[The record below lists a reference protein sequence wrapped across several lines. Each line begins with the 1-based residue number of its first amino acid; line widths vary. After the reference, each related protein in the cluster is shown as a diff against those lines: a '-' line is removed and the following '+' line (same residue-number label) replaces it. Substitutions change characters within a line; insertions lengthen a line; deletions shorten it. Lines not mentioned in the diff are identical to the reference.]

1 MTIPSK
7 EKGLSH
13 LIDFPQNKSI
23 KRPMEKGW
31 LGLPYH
37 TISDHY
43 HKLFGEKVYKV
54 PVSVV
59 DDCPNRRGLKG
70 MQTCVFCDVWGSAA
84 NAESL
89 SMELKAQI
97 ESYQAKISARYKAK
111 AFLIYFQAYTNTFT
125 KVSALRHN
133 FDVALSYPWV
143 KGFTLGTR
151 PDCLSKA
158 VLDLWQE
165 YHEKSFVAVELG
177 VQSFFND
184 QLEFM
189 RRGHTAEAS
198 IEAVHKIA
206 QSTNVDLGIHLI
218 FGNPGE
224 TDEHII
230 KTAEIVNTLPITNVK
245 LHNLHVLKQTPLEE
259 MFYKGEF
266 SPIDRETYAHRVQ
279 LFLQHLSPR
288 FALHRLAAYSSRW
301 DELIAPEWTK
311 DKMGTHQFIIDYLRA
326 NKAHQSEFFVATSEQ
341 DKLAQALLA
350 KKAVRISQEII

>member
-1 MTIPSK
+1 
-7 EKGLSH
+7 
-13 LIDFPQNKSI
+13 
-23 KRPMEKGW
+23 MEKGW

-43 HKLFGEKVYKV
+43 NSLFNEKVYKI

-89 SMELKAQI
+89 SMELRAQI
-97 ESYQAKISARYKAK
+97 EKYHDHIKNRYKAK

-133 FDVALSYPWV
+133 FDVALSYDFV

-158 VLDLWQE
+158 VLDMWQE

-184 QLEFM
+184 ELEFM

-206 QSTNVDLGIHLI
+206 NATKVDLGIHLI
-218 FGNPGE
+218 FGSPQE
-224 TDEHII
+224 TDERII
-230 KTAEIVNTLPITNVK
+230 ETAKIVNTLPITNVK
-245 LHNLHVLKQTPLEE
+245 LHNLHVLKNTPLEP
-259 MFYKGEF
+259 MYHAGEF
-266 SPIDRETYAHRVQ
+266 TPIDRETYSRRVK
-279 LFLQHLSPR
+279 LFLQHLSPNI
-288 FALHRLAAYSSRW
+288 ALHRLAAYSSRW
-301 DELIAPEWTK
+301 DELVAPEWTK
-311 DKMGTHQFIIDYLRA
+311 NKMGTHQAIIDYLRA
-326 NKAHQSEFFVATSEQ
+326 EKAYQSELFTAQTEIETRVQKELRAKSRPLVS
-341 DKLAQALLA
+341 DLA
-350 KKAVRISQEII
+350 

>member
-1 MTIPSK
+1 
-7 EKGLSH
+7 
-13 LIDFPQNKSI
+13 
-23 KRPMEKGW
+23 MEKGW

-43 HKLFGEKVYKV
+43 NKLFGEKVYKV

-89 SMELKAQI
+89 SMELRTQI
-97 ESYQAKISARYKAK
+97 ETYQAKIQARYKAK
-111 AFLIYFQAYTNTFT
+111 SFLIYFQAYTNTFT

-151 PDCLSKA
+151 PDCLSKS

-198 IEAVHKIA
+198 LEAVHKIA
-206 QSTNVDLGIHLI
+206 ESTDVDLGIHLI

-224 TDEHII
+224 TDDHII
-230 KTAEIVNTLPITNVK
+230 QTAQIVNTLPITNVK
-245 LHNLHVLKQTPLEE
+245 LHNLHVLKQTPLED
-259 MFYKGEF
+259 MFHQGLF
-266 SPIDRETYAHRVQ
+266 TPIDRETYAHRVK

-301 DELIAPEWTK
+301 EELVAPEWTK
-311 DKMGTHQFIIDYLRA
+311 DKMGTHQYIIDSLREQGA
-326 NKAHQSEFFVATSEQ
+326 YQSELFHAQSEIEQ
-341 DKLAQALLA
+341 AAQQFLA
-350 KKAVRISQEII
+350 KKARPLVIDKAT

>member
-1 MTIPSK
+1 
-7 EKGLSH
+7 
-13 LIDFPQNKSI
+13 
-23 KRPMEKGW
+23 MEKGW
-31 LGLPYH
+31 RGLPYY
-37 TISDHY
+37 TISEHY

-89 SMELKAQI
+89 SMELKQQI
-97 ESYQAKISARYKAK
+97 ETYQARIAKRYNAR

-133 FDVALSYPWV
+133 FDVALTYPWV
-143 KGFTLGTR
+143 KGFTVGTR
-151 PDCLSKA
+151 PDCLSKS
-158 VLDLWQE
+158 VLDMWQE
-165 YHEKSFVAVELG
+165 YHQKSFVAVELG

-198 IEAVHKIA
+198 LEAIQKITS
-206 QSTNVDLGIHLI
+206 QTEVDLGIHLI

-230 KTAEIVNTLPITNVK
+230 KTAQIVNDLPITNVK
-245 LHNLHVLKQTPLEE
+245 LHNLHVLKNTPLEE
-259 MFYKGEF
+259 MYHRGDFL
-266 SPIDRETYAHRVQ
+266 PIDRETYAHRVE

-301 DELIAPEWTK
+301 DELIAPSWTA
-311 DKMGTHQFIIDYLRA
+311 DKMGTHQYIIDYLRER
-326 NKAHQSEFFVATSEQ
+326 KSYQSQKWIGSSLTELDLQVQLKEKSTP
-341 DKLAQALLA
+341 
-350 KKAVRISQEII
+350 ITT

>member
-1 MTIPSK
+1 
-7 EKGLSH
+7 
-13 LIDFPQNKSI
+13 
-23 KRPMEKGW
+23 MEKGW

-37 TISDHY
+37 TISEHY
-43 HKLFGEKVYKV
+43 NKLFGEKVYKV

-89 SMELKAQI
+89 SMELRTQI
-97 ESYQAKISARYKAK
+97 ETYQSKISARYKAK

-151 PDCLSKA
+151 PDCLSKS

-198 IEAVHKIA
+198 LEAVHKIA
-206 QSTNVDLGIHLI
+206 SNTKVDLGIHLI

-259 MFYKGEF
+259 MYHRGEF
-266 SPIDRETYAHRVQ
+266 TPIDRETYARRVE

-301 DELIAPEWTK
+301 EELVAPEWTK
-311 DKMGTHQFIIDYLRA
+311 DKMGTHQYIIDYLRA
-326 NKAHQSEFFVATSEQ
+326 HKAYQSQKYCAQTSEESA
-341 DKLAQALLA
+341 AQELLQ
-350 KKAVRISQEII
+350 KKSIPTSESFA